1 MDVRAFHFACI
12 RLLRDLSFIVT
23 VLVQSH
29 HIVLAL
35 SAMTQAGT
43 YHGGYWCAMPS
54 AEWYLFS
61 WLIRVRG
68 LCYVL
73 LVLGTCFE
81 GRLSAVVCQQ
91 VRRLL
96 SSISLHISFPASKTS
111 PDQPSRNWGVG
122 TSDLRNVP
130 GHRRGPNVG
139 RIREC
144 SVAYASVRFIRV
156 RGDVFAGRRRP
167 QRLLVHFCTPFVAL
181 RRHGL
186 CRGVESDPVG
196 C

>member
-43 YHGGYWCAMPS
+43 YHGGYWCAKPS

-61 WLIRVRG
+61 WLIRVRD
-68 LCYVL
+68 LCCVL
-73 LVLGTCFE
+73 LVLGTCFG

-96 SSISLHISFPASKTS
+96 SSISLHISFPASKAS
-111 PDQPSRNWGVG
+111 PDQPSWNWGVG

-130 GHRRGPNVG
+130 GHRRGLT
-139 RIREC
+139 
-144 SVAYASVRFIRV
+144 SVEFESSRWRMLPCDPSACGATSLQ
-156 RGDVFAGRRRP
+156 DAAGR
-167 QRLLVHFCTPFVAL
+167 
-181 RRHGL
+181 
-186 CRGVESDPVG
+186 SG